1 MTFPKLLGSLD
12 PTTLVKEDSFQTE
25 NLKQQKIA
33 SQNVIIIPERDPT
46 RAIGHVL
53 HTSAPAAAHT

>member
-33 SQNVIIIPERDPT
+33 SQNVNASSVNVIPT
-46 RAIGHVL
+46 WQVSSQA
-53 HTSAPAAAHT
+53 